1 MLLSFLN
8 WLRNYSCTQ
17 LRQISEKMT
26 THRILRIGRSSNRI
40 IIVIAI
46 VTAIS
51 GIQNAYGDQIKLDL
65 SLALQEEYNDN
76 IFVSET
82 DAIDDF
88 ITTVS
93 PELSF
98 SQKSE
103 RSSAWLLGRLDGIY
117 YAENN
122 ELNDIDQNFN
132 ARMHRW
138 LDPRL
143 NLSGEFE
150 YIKDSRPDRDIETTG
165 LVLSRFIR
173 YRRYLTLSG
182 QYLISENTAS
192 TLTYAYVNQDFDDPE
207 LADFD
212 SNTAS
217 LALTHRLS
225 QYLPSTLGRFNMGYS
240 RYDYPNVII
249 NNYSGT
255 IGASHEITEK
265 LRLSIDVGGRYTR
278 QRSKDE
284 DSTLASFLN
293 ESESGFTGQLLF
305 SHKGEFSKENFTLSH
320 DVQAASGR
328 NAVTERTALIFDIS
342 HRFTYNFR
350 GFFKVGYYFN
360 QADQGNFSTEDIDE
374 KTLSIQTGVHFD
386 IKEDVFLDASY
397 LFTRIRDEVANESA
411 KRNLIYM
418 RLVIL
423 YPFFE

>member
-1 MLLSFLN
+1 M
-8 WLRNYSCTQ
+8 
-17 LRQISEKMT
+17 
-26 THRILRIGRSSNRI
+26 
-40 IIVIAI
+40 IAI

-51 GIQNAYGDQIKLDL
+51 STQNVYGDQIKLDV

-93 PELSF
+93 PALAF

-103 RSSAWLLGRLDGIY
+103 RSNTGLLGRLDGIY
-117 YAENN
+117 YADND

-132 ARMHRW
+132 ARMNHW

-165 LVLSRFIR
+165 LVLGRFVR

-182 QYLISENTAS
+182 EYLVSEKTAS

-212 SNTAS
+212 SHTAN
-217 LALTHRLS
+217 LTLTHRLS

-240 RYDYPNVII
+240 RYDYPHVTI

-255 IGASHEITEK
+255 IGASREITEK
-265 LRLSIDVGGRYTR
+265 LGLDIDIGGRYTR

-284 DSTLASFLN
+284 DSTPASFPN
-293 ESESGFTGQLLF
+293 ERESGFTGQLIF
-305 SHKGEFSKENFTLSH
+305 SHKGEFSKQNFTLSH

-328 NAVTERTALIFDIS
+328 NAVTERTALVYDIS
-342 HRFTYNFR
+342 HRFTYNLR
-350 GFFKVGYYFN
+350 GSFKVGYYFN
-360 QADQGNFSTEDIDE
+360 QADQGTFSAEYIDE
-374 KTLSIQTGVHFD
+374 KTLSIQPGVRFD
-386 IKEDVFLDASY
+386 IKEDVVLNAAY
-397 LFTRIRDEVANESA
+397 LFTKIRDEVANGSA

-418 RLVIL
+418 RLVIF